1 MHKYL
6 LFYPD
11 KQLRI
16 KMKFKCNSCQH
27 VFEHEADKNECFCPK
42 CGNISRRTEEIE
54 EEQSA
59 VCSECGTIIPSD
71 STSCPVC
78 GCPISATQHRHCDEC
93 GAEVSDSAQVCPQCG
108 CPISAP
114 ISSQTSGIQYVDET
128 GISEVSATDVQSQ
141 DSFDTISDNTTE
153 QDKQKK
159 YYYII
164 GGSVIALAVL
174 GALIWFFTNR
184 SSDADDDGDKHIV
197 VAENLFFRSSPSA
210 ITDNNLINR
219 LSYGTELKLLGREG
233 DWAEVEVEGE
243 HGYVGWRYILP
254 DSSFTRLNRAWD
266 TANIREIVDQNRSRL
281 AVLDYINK
289 HSLET
294 GAPYWQ
300 IHYANEKGKMPNN
313 VAWPD
318 LKNMC
323 DKYPEFA
330 FIIENDMTH
339 ERRMAIY
346 SFNPDTEEPMLIYDQ
361 PVEYEGMI
369 QDISIDRRGNIQ
381 ISFTGNRIGA
391 VEETNYDDY
400 DPGCA
405 TLEELQEEANRE
417 SETIPED
424 IQDLIK
430 TSELQIV
437 SEETEDETIMPLVD
451 QSKVYPSAE
460 VAPQFPGGEA
470 AMMRWISE
478 HLKYPL
484 MAQENNIQGRVIVG
498 FTVTKTGKP
507 EDFRIIRGKD
517 QDLDKEALRV
527 VKTLPDF
534 IPGKIK
540 SIPVDVTYTIPITF
554 RLSSM

>member
-1 MHKYL
+1 
-6 LFYPD
+6 
-11 KQLRI
+11 
-16 KMKFKCNSCQH
+16 MKFKCTSCLH

-42 CGNISRRTEEIE
+42 CGNISNRFTEEKE
-54 EEQSA
+54 EGQSA
-59 VCSECGTIIPSD
+59 VCSECGTIIHSD

-78 GCPISATQHRHCDEC
+78 GCPISATQKRHCDEC
-93 GAEVSDSAQVCPQCG
+93 GAEVSDSAQICPQCG
-108 CPISAP
+108 CPIAAQ
-114 ISSQTSGIQYVDET
+114 ISDTQCVNKTE
-128 GISEVSATDVQSQ
+128 ISENDGQS
-141 DSFDTISDNTTE
+141 DSIFDDTTE

-159 YYYII
+159 YYII
-164 GGSVIALAVL
+164 GGIVISLAAL
-174 GALIWFFTNR
+174 GALIWFFTGR
-184 SSDADDDGDKHIV
+184 SSDADDDSNRHIV

-254 DSSFTRLNRAWD
+254 DSSFKRLDHAWD
-266 TANIREIVDQNRSRL
+266 TVNIREIVDQNRSRL
-281 AVLDYINK
+281 AVLDYINR

-300 IHYANEKGKMPNN
+300 IFYTNEKGRMPNS

-318 LKNMC
+318 LKNMY

-330 FIIENDMTH
+330 FIIENGLTH

-346 SFNPDTEEPMLIYDQ
+346 SFNPDTEEPILIYDQ

-369 QDISIDRRGNIQ
+369 RDISLDRRGNLQ
-381 ISFTGNRIGA
+381 ISFTGNKIGA
-391 VEETNYDDY
+391 IVENNYNYDDY

-405 TLEELQEEANRE
+405 TLEELEEEANRE
-417 SETIPED
+417 TGTIPED
-424 IQDLIK
+424 VLDLTKI
-430 TSELQIV
+430 SEIPNV
-437 SEETEDETIMPLVD
+437 SDETEEETITPAVD
-451 QSKVYPSAE
+451 QSKVYPASE

-478 HLKYPL
+478 HLRYPL
-484 MAQENNIQGRVIVG
+484 AAQENNVQGRVIVG

-507 EDFRIIRGKD
+507 DDFKIIRGKD
-517 QDLDKEALRV
+517 RDLDMEAIRV

-540 SIPVDVTYTIPITF
+540 GIPVDVSYTVPITF

>member
-1 MHKYL
+1 M
-6 LFYPD
+6 
-11 KQLRI
+11 
-16 KMKFKCNSCQH
+16 
-27 VFEHEADKNECFCPK
+27 
-42 CGNISRRTEEIE
+42 
-54 EEQSA
+54 
-59 VCSECGTIIPSD
+59 
-71 STSCPVC
+71 
-78 GCPISATQHRHCDEC
+78 
-93 GAEVSDSAQVCPQCG
+93 
-108 CPISAP
+108 
-114 ISSQTSGIQYVDET
+114 
-128 GISEVSATDVQSQ
+128 
-141 DSFDTISDNTTE
+141 
-153 QDKQKK
+153 
-159 YYYII
+159 
-164 GGSVIALAVL
+164 
-174 GALIWFFTNR
+174 
-184 SSDADDDGDKHIV
+184 
-197 VAENLFFRSSPSA
+197 
-210 ITDNNLINR
+210 
-219 LSYGTELKLLGREG
+219 
-233 DWAEVEVEGE
+233 EVEGE

-540 SIPVDVTYTIPITF
+540 GIPVDVTYTIPITF
-554 RLSSM
+554 RLSSI